1 LQAPIDKSDGC
12 SFNGAL
18 RRFAL
23 LGAAGLLI
31 ATIGAVVACLA
42 KRFPAHT
49 ETAETAAGFLLL
61 GGFALIGCAL
71 PVMI

>member
-1 LQAPIDKSDGC
+1 LEI
-12 SFNGAL
+12 AL
-18 RRFAL
+18 I
-23 LGAAGLLI
+23 AAVGLLV
-31 ATIGAVVACLA
+31 ATIGAVVACTA

-49 ETAETAAGFLLL
+49 ETVARVAGFLLL

>member
-1 LQAPIDKSDGC
+1 MI
-12 SFNGAL
+12 
-18 RRFAL
+18 
-23 LGAAGLLI
+23 GAAGLLI
-31 ATIGAVVACLA
+31 MTIGSVVACLS

-49 ETAETAAGFLLL
+49 EAVETAAGVLLL